1 MNFVVEWFNL
11 IKCLLWFVDFSD
23 LDILDELF
31 GTGGD
36 SNPFM
41 MLIWFLPVLL
51 FVFYGQRIQLIITS
65 RDIKKDMAKLEQF
78 RNDARNELID
88 YVKQKLSPNGDPT
101 QKLDRFFDYF
111 TVMPVDI
118 DPNGIIPKIHHLV
131 RSRDDTTRKQVK
143 SMFSEINTLE
153 VTKVQNLLEIVT
165 TLQLLHKVVRH
176 LFLTAKKQNNYP
188 LILPL
193 QMLLPFIMEQ
203 AEALKDAIPAFKKGQ
218 PIGDGIGPLVVGEM
232 MLGTKKQNA
241 EFETVYS
248 ESEFDGRKLILLK
261 AEGPYATVGRPGE
274 ATESI
279 VEKLKPDAIIMID
292 AALKLEGEDSGSVAQ
307 GFGAAIGGIGTDRF
321 KIEAIATKYDIP
333 IFAIVVR
340 QSVKE
345 AITLMTKEISD
356 QAENVKSQVY
366 EMITDNSNPNQ
377 TVLVIGVGNTLGVAQ

>member
-1 MNFVVEWFNL
+1 M
-11 IKCLLWFVDFSD
+11 DFGN
-23 LDILDELF
+23 LDILDEFF

-41 MLIWFLPVLL
+41 MLIWFLPIIL

-65 RDIKKDMAKLEQF
+65 REIKKKMSELEQF
-78 RNDARNELID
+78 RNDSRNELIN
-88 YVKQKLSPNGDPT
+88 YIKQKLSPNGDPT
-101 QKLDRFFDYF
+101 EKLDRFFDYF
-111 TVMPVDI
+111 TIMPVDI

-131 RSRDDTTRKQVK
+131 RSREDTTRKQVK

-153 VTKVQNLLEIVT
+153 ITKVQNLLEIVT

-193 QMLLPFIMEQ
+193 QMMLPFIMEQ
-203 AEALKDAIPAFKKGQ
+203 AEALKDAIPAFKQAQ
-218 PIGDGIGPLVVGEM
+218 PIGDGIGPLIVGEM
-232 MLGTKKQNA
+232 MLGTKKQKA

-261 AEGPYATVGRPGE
+261 AEGPYATIGRPGE
-274 ATESI
+274 ATESL
-279 VEKLKPDAIIMID
+279 VEKFKPSVIIMID
-292 AALKLEGEDSGSVAQ
+292 AALKLEGEDTGSIAQ
-307 GFGAAIGGIGTDRF
+307 GFGAAIGGIGIDRF
-321 KIEAIATKYDIP
+321 KIEAVATKYDIP

-340 QSVKE
+340 QSVKD
-345 AITLMTKEISD
+345 AITLMKKEISD
-356 QAENVKSQVY
+356 QTENIRKQVY
-366 EMITDNSNPNQ
+366 EMITDNSNPDQ

>member
-1 MNFVVEWFNL
+1 M
-11 IKCLLWFVDFSD
+11 DFSN
-23 LDILDELF
+23 LDILNEFF

-36 SNPFM
+36 SNPFL
-41 MLIWFLPVLL
+41 MLVWFLPVIL

-78 RNDARNELID
+78 RNDSRNELID

-111 TVMPVDI
+111 TIMPVDI
-118 DPNGIIPKIHHLV
+118 DPSGIIPKIHHLV
-131 RSRDDTTRKQVK
+131 RSREDTTRKQVK

-218 PIGDGIGPLVVGEM
+218 PIGDGIGPLVVGGM
-232 MLGTKKQNA
+232 MLDTKKQNA

-279 VEKLKPDAIIMID
+279 VEKLKPDVIIMID
-292 AALKLEGEDSGSVAQ
+292 AALKLEGEDSGSIAQ
-307 GFGAAIGGIGTDRF
+307 GFGAAIGGIGIDRF
-321 KIEAIATKYDIP
+321 KIEAIATKHDIP

-345 AITLMTKEISD
+345 AITLMKKEISD

>member
-1 MNFVVEWFNL
+1 M
-11 IKCLLWFVDFSD
+11 DFSN
-23 LDILDELF
+23 LDILDEFF

-41 MLIWFLPVLL
+41 MLVWLLPIIL

-65 RDIKKDMAKLEQF
+65 REIKKKMSELEQF
-78 RNDARNELID
+78 RNDSRNELIN
-88 YVKQKLSPNGDPT
+88 YIKQKLSPNGDPS

-111 TVMPVDI
+111 TIMPVDI

-131 RSRDDTTRKQVK
+131 RSREDTTRKHVK

-153 VTKVQNLLEIVT
+153 ITKVQNLLEIVT

-193 QMLLPFIMEQ
+193 QMMLPFIMEQ
-203 AEALKDAIPAFKKGQ
+203 AEALKDAIPAFKQGQ

-232 MLGTKKQNA
+232 MLGTKKQKA

-274 ATESI
+274 ATESL
-279 VEKLKPDAIIMID
+279 VEKFKPDVIIMID
-292 AALKLEGEDSGSVAQ
+292 AALKLEGEDTGSVAQ
-307 GFGAAIGGIGTDRF
+307 GFGAAIGGIGIDRF
-321 KIEAIATKYDIP
+321 KIEAIATKYNIP

-345 AITLMTKEISD
+345 AITLMKKEISD
-356 QAENVKSQVY
+356 QSEHVKSQVY

>member
-1 MNFVVEWFNL
+1 M
-11 IKCLLWFVDFSD
+11 DFSN
-23 LDILDELF
+23 LDILDEFF

-41 MLIWFLPVLL
+41 MLIWFLPIIL

-65 RDIKKDMAKLEQF
+65 REIKKKMSELEQF
-78 RNDARNELID
+78 RNDSRNELIN
-88 YVKQKLSPNGDPT
+88 YIKQKLSPNGDPT
-101 QKLDRFFDYF
+101 EKLDRFFDYF
-111 TVMPVDI
+111 TIMPVDI

-131 RSRDDTTRKQVK
+131 RSREDTTRKQVK

-153 VTKVQNLLEIVT
+153 ITKVQNLLEIVT

-193 QMLLPFIMEQ
+193 QMMLPFIMEQ
-203 AEALKDAIPAFKKGQ
+203 AESLKDAIPAFKQAQ
-218 PIGDGIGPLVVGEM
+218 PIGDGIGPLIVGEM
-232 MLGTKKQNA
+232 MLDTKKQKA

-274 ATESI
+274 ATESL
-279 VEKLKPDAIIMID
+279 VEKFKPNVIIMID
-292 AALKLEGEDSGSVAQ
+292 AALKLEGEDTGSIAQ
-307 GFGAAIGGIGTDRF
+307 GFGAAIGGIGIDRF
-321 KIEAIATKYDIP
+321 KIEAVATKYDIP

-340 QSVKE
+340 QSVKD
-345 AITLMTKEISD
+345 AITLMKKEISD
-356 QAENVKSQVY
+356 QTENIRKQVY

-377 TVLVIGVGNTLGVAQ
+377 TVLIIGVGNTLGIAQ

>member
-1 MNFVVEWFNL
+1 M
-11 IKCLLWFVDFSD
+11 DFSN
-23 LDILDELF
+23 LDILDEFF

-41 MLIWFLPVLL
+41 MLIWFLPIIL

-65 RDIKKDMAKLEQF
+65 REIKKKMSELEQF
-78 RNDARNELID
+78 RNDSRNELIN
-88 YVKQKLSPNGDPT
+88 YIKQKLSPSGDPT

-111 TVMPVDI
+111 TIMPVDI

-131 RSRDDTTRKQVK
+131 RSREDTTRKQVK
-143 SMFSEINTLE
+143 SMFSEISTLE
-153 VTKVQNLLEIVT
+153 ITKVQNLLEIVT
-165 TLQLLHKVVRH
+165 TLQLLHKIVRH

-193 QMLLPFIMEQ
+193 QMMLPFIMEQ
-203 AEALKDAIPAFKKGQ
+203 AEALKDAIPAFKQAQ
-218 PIGDGIGPLVVGEM
+218 PIGDGIGPLVVGGM
-232 MLGTKKQNA
+232 MLDTKKQKA

-274 ATESI
+274 ATELL
-279 VEKLKPDAIIMID
+279 VEKLKPNIIIMID
-292 AALKLEGEDSGSVAQ
+292 AALKLEGEDTGDVAQ

-321 KIEAIATKYDIP
+321 TIEAIATKHDIP

-340 QSVKE
+340 QSVKD
-345 AITLMTKEISD
+345 AITLMKKEISD
-356 QAENVKSQVY
+356 QAENVRNQVY
-366 EMITDNSNPNQ
+366 EMITDNSNPNE

>member
-1 MNFVVEWFNL
+1 
-11 IKCLLWFVDFSD
+11 
-23 LDILDELF
+23 
-31 GTGGD
+31 
-36 SNPFM
+36 
-41 MLIWFLPVLL
+41 
-51 FVFYGQRIQLIITS
+51 
-65 RDIKKDMAKLEQF
+65 
-78 RNDARNELID
+78 
-88 YVKQKLSPNGDPT
+88 
-101 QKLDRFFDYF
+101 
-111 TVMPVDI
+111 
-118 DPNGIIPKIHHLV
+118 
-131 RSRDDTTRKQVK
+131 
-143 SMFSEINTLE
+143 MFSEINTLE
-153 VTKVQNLLEIVT
+153 ITKVQNLLEIVT

-279 VEKLKPDAIIMID
+279 VEKLKPDVIIMID

-321 KIEAIATKYDIP
+321 KIEAIAVKYDIP

>member
-1 MNFVVEWFNL
+1 M
-11 IKCLLWFVDFSD
+11 DFSN
-23 LDILDELF
+23 LDILGEFF

-41 MLIWFLPVLL
+41 KLIWFLPVIL

-78 RNDARNELID
+78 RNDSRNELID

-111 TVMPVDI
+111 TIMPVDI
-118 DPNGIIPKIHHLV
+118 DPNGIIPKIHNLV
-131 RSRDDTTRKQVK
+131 RSREDTTRKHVK

-153 VTKVQNLLEIVT
+153 ITKVQNLLEVVT

-193 QMLLPFIMEQ
+193 QMMLPFIMEQ
-203 AEALKDAIPAFKKGQ
+203 AEALKDAIPAFKQGQ

-232 MLGTKKQNA
+232 MLNTKKQKA

-279 VEKLKPDAIIMID
+279 VEKLKPDVIIMID

-321 KIEAIATKYDIP
+321 KIEAIAVKYDIP

-345 AITLMTKEISD
+345 AITLMTKEISE

>member
-1 MNFVVEWFNL
+1 M
-11 IKCLLWFVDFSD
+11 DFSS
-23 LDILDELF
+23 LDILDEFF

-41 MLIWFLPVLL
+41 MLIWFLPIIL

-78 RNDARNELID
+78 RNDSRNELID

-111 TVMPVDI
+111 TIMPVDI

-131 RSRDDTTRKQVK
+131 RSREDTTRKQVK

-153 VTKVQNLLEIVT
+153 VTKVQNLLEIVA

-193 QMLLPFIMEQ
+193 QMMLPFIMEQ

-218 PIGDGIGPLVVGEM
+218 PIGDGIGPLVVGGM
-232 MLGTKKQNA
+232 MLDTKKQNA

-279 VEKLKPDAIIMID
+279 VEKLKPDVIIMID
-292 AALKLEGEDSGSVAQ
+292 AALKLEGEDSGSIAQ
-307 GFGAAIGGIGTDRF
+307 GFGAAIGGIGIDRF
-321 KIEAIATKYDIP
+321 KIEAIATKHDIP

-345 AITLMTKEISD
+345 AITLMKKEISD

>member
-1 MNFVVEWFNL
+1 
-11 IKCLLWFVDFSD
+11 VDFSD
-23 LDILDELF
+23 LDILNEFF

-41 MLIWFLPVLL
+41 MLIWFLPIIL

-78 RNDARNELID
+78 RNDSRNELID

-111 TVMPVDI
+111 TIMPVDI

-143 SMFSEINTLE
+143 SMFSEINTME
-153 VTKVQNLLEIVT
+153 ITKVQNLLEIVT

-218 PIGDGIGPLVVGEM
+218 PIGDGIGPLVVGGM
-232 MLGTKKQNA
+232 MLDTKKQNA

-261 AEGPYATVGRPGE
+261 AEGPFATVGRPGE

-279 VEKLKPDAIIMID
+279 VEKLKPDVIIMID

-321 KIEAIATKYDIP
+321 KIEAIAAKYDIP

>member
-1 MNFVVEWFNL
+1 M
-11 IKCLLWFVDFSD
+11 DFSD
-23 LDILDELF
+23 LDILDEFF

-41 MLIWFLPVLL
+41 MLIWFLPIIL

-65 RDIKKDMAKLEQF
+65 RDIKKKMSDLEQF
-78 RNDARNELID
+78 RNDSRNELID
-88 YVKQKLSPNGDPT
+88 YVKQKLSPSGDPT

-111 TVMPVDI
+111 TIMPVDI

-131 RSRDDTTRKQVK
+131 RSREDTTRKQVK

-153 VTKVQNLLEIVT
+153 ITKVQNLLEIVT

-193 QMLLPFIMEQ
+193 QMMLPFIMEQ
-203 AEALKDAIPAFKKGQ
+203 AEALKDAIPAFKQAQ
-218 PIGDGIGPLVVGEM
+218 PIGDGIGPLVVGKM
-232 MLGTKKQNA
+232 MLDTKKQKA

-248 ESEFDGRKLILLK
+248 KSEFDGRKLILLK

-274 ATESI
+274 ATESL
-279 VEKLKPDAIIMID
+279 VEKFKPNVIIMID
-292 AALKLEGEDSGSVAQ
+292 AALKLEGEDTGSIAQ
-307 GFGAAIGGIGTDRF
+307 GFGAAIGGIGIDRF
-321 KIEAIATKYDIP
+321 KIEAVATKYDIP

-340 QSVKE
+340 QSVKD
-345 AITLMTKEISD
+345 AITLMKKEISD
-356 QAENVKSQVY
+356 QTENIRKQVY
-366 EMITDNSNPNQ
+366 EMITDNSNPDQ

>member
-1 MNFVVEWFNL
+1 M
-11 IKCLLWFVDFSD
+11 DFSS
-23 LDILDELF
+23 LDVLDEFF
-31 GTGGD
+31 GMGDD

-41 MLIWFLPVLL
+41 MLIWILPIIL

-65 RDIKKDMAKLEQF
+65 RDIKKSMAELEQF
-78 RNDARNELID
+78 RNESRDDLID
-88 YVKQKLSPNGDPT
+88 YVKQKLTPNDDPT
-101 QKLDRFFDYF
+101 KKLDRFFDYF
-111 TVMPVDI
+111 TIMPVDI
-118 DPNGIIPKIHHLV
+118 DPNGIIPKIHNLV
-131 RSRDDTTRKQVK
+131 RSREDTTRRQIK
-143 SMFSEINTLE
+143 SMFSEIDTLE

-203 AEALKDAIPAFKKGQ
+203 AEALRDAVPAFKKGQ

-232 MLGTKKQNA
+232 MLGTKKEKA

-274 ATESI
+274 ATESL
-279 VEKLKPDAIIMID
+279 VEKLKPNAIIMID
-292 AALKLEGEDSGSVAQ
+292 AALKLEGEDTGDVAQ

-321 KIEAIATKYDIP
+321 KIEEVATKYNIP
-333 IFAIVVR
+333 VFAIVVR
-340 QSVKE
+340 QSVKD
-345 AITLMTKEISD
+345 AITLMKKEISD
-356 QAENVKSQVY
+356 QAENVRDQVY
-366 EMITDNSNPNQ
+366 EMITDNSNPND

>member
-1 MNFVVEWFNL
+1 M
-11 IKCLLWFVDFSD
+11 DFSN
-23 LDILDELF
+23 LDILNEFF

-41 MLIWFLPVLL
+41 MLIWFLPIIL

-78 RNDARNELID
+78 RNDSRNELID

-131 RSRDDTTRKQVK
+131 RSREDTTRKQVK

-218 PIGDGIGPLVVGEM
+218 PIGDGIGPLVVGGM
-232 MLGTKKQNA
+232 MLDTKKQNA

-279 VEKLKPDAIIMID
+279 VEKLKPDVIIMID

-345 AITLMTKEISD
+345 AITLMKKEISD

-366 EMITDNSNPNQ
+366 EMITDNSSPNQ

>member
-1 MNFVVEWFNL
+1 M
-11 IKCLLWFVDFSD
+11 DFSD
-23 LDILDELF
+23 LDVLDEFF
-31 GTGGD
+31 GMGDD

-41 MLIWFLPVLL
+41 MLIWMLPIIL

-65 RDIKKDMAKLEQF
+65 RDIKKRMSELEEY
-78 RNDARNELID
+78 RNDSRDELIN
-88 YVKQKLSPNGDPT
+88 YIKEKLSPNGDPT

-111 TVMPVDI
+111 TIMPVDI

-131 RSRDDTTRKQVK
+131 RSREDTTRRQVK
-143 SMFSEINTLE
+143 SMFTEINTLE

-165 TLQLLHKVVRH
+165 TLQLFHKVVRH

-193 QMLLPFIMEQ
+193 QMMLPFIMEQ
-203 AEALKDAIPAFKKGQ
+203 AEALKDAVPAFKQGQ
-218 PIGDGIGPLVVGEM
+218 PIGDGIGPLVVGGM
-232 MLGTKKQNA
+232 MLNTKKQKA

-248 ESEFDGRKLILLK
+248 ESEFNDRKLILLK

-274 ATESI
+274 ATESLI
-279 VEKLKPDAIIMID
+279 EKLKPDIIIMID
-292 AALKLEGEDSGSVAQ
+292 AALKLEGEETGSTAQ

-321 KIEAIATKYDIP
+321 KIEEVAAKHDIP

-340 QSVKE
+340 QSVND
-345 AITLMTKEISD
+345 AITLMKKEISD
-356 QAENVKSQVY
+356 QAENVRDQVY

>member
-1 MNFVVEWFNL
+1 M
-11 IKCLLWFVDFSD
+11 DFSN
-23 LDILDELF
+23 LDILDEFF

-41 MLIWFLPVLL
+41 MLIWFLPIIL

-78 RNDARNELID
+78 RNDSRNELID

-111 TVMPVDI
+111 TIMPVDI

-131 RSRDDTTRKQVK
+131 RSREDTTRKQVK

-218 PIGDGIGPLVVGEM
+218 PIGDGIGPLVVGGM
-232 MLGTKKQNA
+232 MLDTKKQNA

-279 VEKLKPDAIIMID
+279 VEKLKPDVIIMID
-292 AALKLEGEDSGSVAQ
+292 AALKLEGEDSGSIAQ
-307 GFGAAIGGIGTDRF
+307 GFGAAIGGIGIDRF
-321 KIEAIATKYDIP
+321 KIEAIATKHDIP

-345 AITLMTKEISD
+345 AITLMKKEISD

>member
-1 MNFVVEWFNL
+1 M
-11 IKCLLWFVDFSD
+11 DFSN
-23 LDILDELF
+23 LDILDEFF
-31 GTGGD
+31 GMSDD
-36 SNPFM
+36 SNPLM
-41 MLIWFLPVLL
+41 MLIWILPIIL

-65 RDIKKDMAKLEQF
+65 RDIKKSMSELEQF
-78 RNDARNELID
+78 RNDSRNDLID
-88 YVKQKLSPNGDPT
+88 YVKQKLTPNDDPT
-101 QKLDRFFDYF
+101 KKLDRFFDYF
-111 TVMPVDI
+111 TIMPNDM

-131 RSRDDTTRKQVK
+131 RSREDATRKQIK

-153 VTKVQNLLEIVT
+153 ITKVQNLLEIVT

-193 QMLLPFIMEQ
+193 QMMLPFIMEQ
-203 AEALKDAIPAFKKGQ
+203 AEALKDAVPAFKQGQ

-232 MLGTKKQNA
+232 MLDTKKQNA

-274 ATESI
+274 ATELL
-279 VEKLKPDAIIMID
+279 VEKLKPNIIIMID
-292 AALKLEGEDSGSVAQ
+292 AALKLEGEDTGDVAQ

-321 KIEAIATKYDIP
+321 TIEAIATKHDIP

-340 QSVKE
+340 QSVKD
-345 AITLMTKEISD
+345 AITLMKKEISD
-356 QAENVKSQVY
+356 QAENVRNQVY
-366 EMITDNSNPNQ
+366 EMITDNSNPNE

>member
-1 MNFVVEWFNL
+1 
-11 IKCLLWFVDFSD
+11 VDFSS
-23 LDILDELF
+23 LDILDEFF

-41 MLIWFLPVLL
+41 MLIWFLPVIL

-78 RNDARNELID
+78 RNDSRNELID

-111 TVMPVDI
+111 TIMPVDI

-153 VTKVQNLLEIVT
+153 VTKVQNLLEIVA

-218 PIGDGIGPLVVGEM
+218 PIGDGIGPLVVGGM
-232 MLGTKKQNA
+232 MLDTKKQNA

-279 VEKLKPDAIIMID
+279 VEKLKPDVIIMID

-321 KIEAIATKYDIP
+321 KIEAIAVKYDIP

-345 AITLMTKEISD
+345 AITLMTKEISE
-356 QAENVKSQVY
+356 QSENVKSQVY

>member
-1 MNFVVEWFNL
+1 
-11 IKCLLWFVDFSD
+11 VDFSN
-23 LDILDELF
+23 LDILDEFF

-41 MLIWFLPVLL
+41 MLIWFLPVIL

-78 RNDARNELID
+78 RNDSRNELID

-111 TVMPVDI
+111 TIMPVDI

-143 SMFSEINTLE
+143 SMFSEINTME

-232 MLGTKKQNA
+232 MLDTKKQNA

-279 VEKLKPDAIIMID
+279 VEKLKPDVIIMID
-292 AALKLEGEDSGSVAQ
+292 AALKLEVEDSGSVAQ

-366 EMITDNSNPNQ
+366 EMITDNSNPDQ

>member
-1 MNFVVEWFNL
+1 M
-11 IKCLLWFVDFSD
+11 DFSN
-23 LDILDELF
+23 LDILNEFF

-41 MLIWFLPVLL
+41 MLIWFLPIIL

-78 RNDARNELID
+78 RNDSRNELID

-111 TVMPVDI
+111 TIMPVDI

-131 RSRDDTTRKQVK
+131 RSREDTTRKQVK

-218 PIGDGIGPLVVGEM
+218 PIGDGIGPLVVGGM
-232 MLGTKKQNA
+232 MLDTKKQNA

-279 VEKLKPDAIIMID
+279 VEKLKPDVIIMID

-321 KIEAIATKYDIP
+321 KIEAIAVKYDIP

-345 AITLMTKEISD
+345 AITLMKKEISD

>member
-1 MNFVVEWFNL
+1 M
-11 IKCLLWFVDFSD
+11 DFSD
-23 LDILDELF
+23 LDVLDELF

-131 RSRDDTTRKQVK
+131 RSRDDTTRRQDT

-232 MLGTKKQNA
+232 MLDTKKQNA

-321 KIEAIATKYDIP
+321 KIEAIAVKYDIP

>member
-1 MNFVVEWFNL
+1 M
-11 IKCLLWFVDFSD
+11 DFSN
-23 LDILDELF
+23 LDILDEFF

-41 MLIWFLPVLL
+41 MLIWFLPIIL

-65 RDIKKDMAKLEQF
+65 REIKKKMSELEQF
-78 RNDARNELID
+78 RNDSRNELIN
-88 YVKQKLSPNGDPT
+88 YVKQKLTTNGDPI

-111 TVMPVDI
+111 TIMPVDI

-131 RSRDDTTRKQVK
+131 RSREDTTRKQVK
-143 SMFSEINTLE
+143 SMFSEISTLE
-153 VTKVQNLLEIVT
+153 ITKVQNLLEIVT
-165 TLQLLHKVVRH
+165 TLQLLHKIVRH

-193 QMLLPFIMEQ
+193 QMMLPFIMEQ
-203 AEALKDAIPAFKKGQ
+203 AEALKDAIPAFKQGQ
-218 PIGDGIGPLVVGEM
+218 PIGDGIGSLVVGEM
-232 MLGTKKQNA
+232 MLDTKKQKA

-274 ATESI
+274 ATESL
-279 VEKLKPDAIIMID
+279 VQKHKPDVIIMID
-292 AALKLEGEDSGSVAQ
+292 AALKLEGEDTGSIAQ

-340 QSVKE
+340 QSVKD
-345 AITLMTKEISD
+345 AITLMKKEISD
-356 QAENVKSQVY
+356 QTENIRKQVY
-366 EMITDNSNPNQ
+366 EMITDNSNPDQ

>member
-1 MNFVVEWFNL
+1 
-11 IKCLLWFVDFSD
+11 VDFSS
-23 LDILDELF
+23 LDILDEFF

-41 MLIWFLPVLL
+41 MLIWFLPIIL

-78 RNDARNELID
+78 RNDSRNELID

-111 TVMPVDI
+111 TIMPVDI

-218 PIGDGIGPLVVGEM
+218 PIGDGIGPLVVGGM

-279 VEKLKPDAIIMID
+279 VEKLKPDVIIMID

-321 KIEAIATKYDIP
+321 KIESIATKYDIP

-345 AITLMTKEISD
+345 AITLMTKEISE